1 MLSFKDRSGE
11 WIHYNKPWLVV
22 LLTRNWFEM
31 GLDNRFIAWD
41 DYDIL
46 GLRNL

>member
-1 MLSFKDRSGE
+1 MLSFKDREGK
-11 WIHYNKPWLVV
+11 WIHYNKPWLVT